1 MTEAIYSQ
9 CRVVPERLL
18 NPETVERLLNLL
30 VNVQSIRK
38 ILVKGSSIPPA
49 VPYGPA
55 RGALNPHSKRATI
68 MVGEQPVELTVHV
81 GIIDME
87 LEDREALPLIK
98 AACEAVFTEFSYSI
112 KEGRFMKTQAS
123 TSDYAKYGP
132 DADEL
137 VLGLADPKSR
147 KGPVIVQGT

>member
-1 MTEAIYSQ
+1 MTEAIYPQ

-18 NPETVERLLNLL
+18 NPDTVERLLNLL
-30 VNVQSIRK
+30 VDIQSIRK
-38 ILVKGSSIPPA
+38 ILIKGSSLPPA

-55 RGALNPHSKRATI
+55 RGAPNPHSKRGTI
-68 MVGEQPVELTVHV
+68 MVGEQPVEIRVHV

-87 LEDREALPLIK
+87 LEDRDALPQIK
-98 AACEAVFTEFSYSI
+98 AACEEVFTEFSYSI

-137 VLGLADPKSR
+137 LLGLADPKSR
-147 KGPVIVQGT
+147 KGPIIVQGT

>member
-1 MTEAIYSQ
+1 MTEAIYPQ

-18 NPETVERLLNLL
+18 NPGTVERLLNLL
-30 VNVQSIRK
+30 VTIESIRK
-38 ILVKGSSIPPA
+38 ILIKGSSIPPA

-55 RGALNPHSKRATI
+55 RGAPNPHSMRGTI

-87 LEDREALPLIK
+87 LEDRNALPQIK
-98 AACEAVFTEFSYSI
+98 AACEEVFTQFTYSI

-132 DADEL
+132 ETDEL
-137 VLGLADPKSR
+137 LLGLVDPKNR
-147 KGPVIVQGT
+147 KGPVIVQGI